1 MVTVKSP
8 KWRSKNVSKKQLLRT
23 PIENDK
29 VIPLPKERECTVL
42 FGEDGEVKGYI
53 NRRRE
58 NRLGGHWVATFQDG
72 LAWMAKQEGMTGEQ
86 WRVFAYLVS
95 RLDFDNYLKV
105 SQKDIADELRM
116 QKSHVS
122 RAMKGLV
129 ELNVIAV
136 GPMAGRSKTYRLN
149 PRIAHRGAKNFKQ
162 TIIEFDELKK
172 RKQGDEKNPLIIV

>member
-1 MVTVKSP
+1 MSQ
-8 KWRSKNVSKKQLLRT
+8 KKQLLRT
-23 PIENDK
+23 PIENEK
-29 VIPLPKERECTVL
+29 VIPLPKEGECTVL

-105 SQKDIADELRM
+105 SQKDIAEELRM

-129 ELNVIAV
+129 DLNVIAV

-162 TIIEFDELKK
+162 TIIEFNELKK